1 MATSQDSANAGHPGD
16 VTNTAPAAV
25 AGLLHEAGIHRDRVR
40 AVLALVAEGPVTLA
54 DAVRLTAVPRRTVE
68 ELWAALGPDLDR
80 TSRRGEE
87 ETFRLR
93 PGSVARYRPLLGRV
107 ARPPSEPRQPGF
119 EDHADLVATTTEDI
133 ASGPPP
139 LPHLDHVPATPTSVV
154 NRALWLHRCYDL
166 GDARVTFLGD
176 HDLTSLALSALC
188 PNLPITV
195 VDLDERVLE
204 HIDTLATRRGLGV
217 RCLHADLRF
226 GLPPTAVRQA
236 DLVFTDPPYTEE
248 GIGLFAARGVEALRS
263 SSGRLV
269 VAYGHSARTPRLGWT
284 VQRQLGRLGLLFE
297 AILPDFD
304 RYVGAQAIGSS
315 SDLYVCRPVSGAGR
329 RPPETANN
337 IYTHGAQSV
346 EAGGRS
352 AERAADWAS
361 RLRDLVDAPDDD
373 SAPRRV
379 DWSEPVRSPG
389 GVLLADATGDQG
401 FGPLRILLAA
411 SADRV
416 AVLVPDGHPDVVD
429 ARGQRRL
436 ADLLEGRYQ
445 LRFHRGVPGRGQA
458 VIAATPV
465 EDPARPEER
474 TVAEGEW
481 CARQLLRRAH
491 GRVDNVWREALI
503 RRRAADG
510 VTLNKKEA
518 RELVRRSAPH
528 REDLTERLIDLPRH
542 RLAALLAAVRAC

>member
-1 MATSQDSANAGHPGD
+1 MTD
-16 VTNTAPAAV
+16 TALAAV
-25 AGLLHEAGIHRDRVR
+25 AGLSQEAGIHRDRVR
-40 AVLALVAEGPVTLA
+40 AVLALIVAGPVSLA
-54 DAVRLTAVPRRTVE
+54 DAVRLAAVPRRTVE
-68 ELWAALGPDLDR
+68 ELLTALGPDLDR
-80 TSRRGEE
+80 ISRRGEE
-87 ETFRLR
+87 EEFRLR
-93 PGSVARYRPLLGRV
+93 PDRVAQYRPLLGRV
-107 ARPPSEPRQPGF
+107 SRPPSEPRQPGF

-154 NRALWLHRCYDL
+154 NRALWLRDTYDL
-166 GDARVTFLGD
+166 VDARVMFLGD
-176 HDLTSLALSALC
+176 HDLTSLALGGLC
-188 PNLPITV
+188 PDLPITV

-204 HIDTLATRRGLGV
+204 HIDTIATRRGLRV

-248 GIGLFAARGVEALRS
+248 GIGLFAARGVEALRAGT
-263 SSGRLV
+263 GRLL
-269 VAYGHSARTPRLGWT
+269 VAYGYSARTPRLGLT

-329 RPPETANN
+329 RPQDAPSN

-346 EAGGRS
+346 EAAGRT
-352 AERAADWAS
+352 AERTADWTS
-361 RLRDLVDAPDDD
+361 RLRDLVGATDDD

-379 DWSEPVRSPG
+379 DWSEPVGPPG

-429 ARGQRRL
+429 EAGQRRL
-436 ADLLEGRYQ
+436 AGLLEGRYQ

-458 VIAATPV
+458 VIAATPAGPA
-465 EDPARPEER
+465 EDPARPADR
-474 TVAEGEW
+474 TGSRLAEGEW

-510 VTLNKKEA
+510 VSLNKKEA
-518 RELVRRSAPH
+518 RELVRRLAPR
-528 REDLTERLIDLPRH
+528 REDLAERLIDLPRH
-542 RLAALLAAVRAC
+542 RLAELLAAVRAS